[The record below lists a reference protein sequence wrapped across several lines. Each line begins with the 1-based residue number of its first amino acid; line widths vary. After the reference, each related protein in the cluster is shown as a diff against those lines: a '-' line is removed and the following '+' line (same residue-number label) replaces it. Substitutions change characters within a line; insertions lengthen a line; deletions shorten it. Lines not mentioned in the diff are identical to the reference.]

1 MQGSFQIDRVA
12 SVRSRATNHK
22 TVICGIV
29 YMLRVS
35 LALMLIASA
44 LAQTSEAQTATSSLT
59 EEERLEQDFSDL
71 LSTLPN

>member
-1 MQGSFQIDRVA
+1 
-12 SVRSRATNHK
+12 
-22 TVICGIV
+22 
-29 YMLRVS
+29 MLRVS